1 MAKDKK
7 SSSSSSSSIKGKKK
21 IGYDINDDNDSISNE
36 IESIIPKKKKQKF
49 TGTID
54 DSDNS
59 YTEDDDDEM
68 IIESATSQI
77 KRLNNKIIKGEN
89 AGNIFFELLK
99 NIKDNKVTSEQL
111 SMLMTKVPEE
121 RYKEELVPFI
131 NEKVA
136 GSQITLYKDREQGD
150 VTAYKLIKQ
159 EEANKLAGLSSEQR
173 LVYDVCDRASN
184 KGIWTRDIKLAT
196 NIPQHNLTKILKVLE
211 VKNLIKSVRSIASK
225 SKKLYMLF
233 DQMPTKEITGGPWY
247 TDQEFD
253 QKFTE
258 ELGKFIVKAVGSRGR
273 ANINDISEIVKNSGV
288 FKVELREEDIAL
300 MLNTLV
306 YDGDLDEIG
315 KHYSS
320 TKYYQK
326 VKNNNNDDNN
336 NRIIK
341 QEVPCLNC
349 PVISQCTEGGLVSP
363 TTCEYLQKWLKTDF

>member
-1 MAKDKK
+1 M
-7 SSSSSSSSIKGKKK
+7 
-21 IGYDINDDNDSISNE
+21 
-36 IESIIPKKKKQKF
+36 
-49 TGTID
+49 
-54 DSDNS
+54 
-59 YTEDDDDEM
+59 DDDDEM

-225 SKKLYMLF
+225 SKKVRFFILNVFLNF
-233 DQMPTKEITGGPWY
+233 KDIKKGGNAP
-247 TDQEFD
+247 
-253 QKFTE
+253 
-258 ELGKFIVKAVGSRGR
+258 LPS
-273 ANINDISEIVKNSGV
+273 
-288 FKVELREEDIAL
+288 
-300 MLNTLV
+300 
-306 YDGDLDEIG
+306 
-315 KHYSS
+315 
-320 TKYYQK
+320 
-326 VKNNNNDDNN
+326 NN
-336 NRIIK
+336 
-341 QEVPCLNC
+341 L
-349 PVISQCTEGGLVSP
+349 
-363 TTCEYLQKWLKTDF
+363 